1 MNLYNT
7 SLSYLDTIEFLKIS
21 RPFLSNLSFDP
32 IKREFHYKNER
43 LKFEFNLRVPIL
55 LHSMNLED
63 RMLKKLPQ
71 ITESDP
77 KYLILLIRAGYSSLG
92 IIENDEFTRHKV
104 VTKYMVRKKQG
115 KAQLTYLT
123 TKGKARGGAKLR
135 LAKSIEFFQEIRQKL
150 DEWNEIIKNMN
161 IIFYQCSPRLWNG
174 LFKTKSKF
182 PMAFSQK
189 DIRLRR
195 IPITTYKPTFK
206 EMRRVKYSL
215 SKGSLQIKSEGKI
228 NSIEDAFSNL
238 SFTLRL

>member
-7 SLSYLDTIEFLKIS
+7 PLSYFDTIEFLKIS
-21 RPFLSNLSFDP
+21 RPFLSKMFFDP
-32 IKREFHYKNER
+32 IKREFQYKNER

-55 LHSMNLED
+55 LHSMNLGD
-63 RMLKKLPQ
+63 RMLKELPQ

-92 IIENDEFTRHKV
+92 TIENDEFTQHKV

-150 DEWNEIIKNMN
+150 NEWNEIIKEMN

-174 LFKTKSKF
+174 LFKTKSKV
-182 PMAFSQK
+182 PMVFSQK
-189 DIRLRR
+189 DERLRR

-228 NSIEDAFSNL
+228 NSVEDAFSNL
-238 SFTLRL
+238 LFALRT

>member
-1 MNLYNT
+1 MNLYNI
-7 SLSYLDTIEFLKIS
+7 SLSYFDTIKFLKIS
-21 RPFLSNLSFDP
+21 RPYLSDISFDP

-43 LKFEFNLRVPIL
+43 LNLEFNLRVPIL
-55 LHSMNLED
+55 LHSINLED
-63 RMLKKLPQ
+63 RMLRKIPQ
-71 ITESDP
+71 ITEAEP
-77 KYLILLIRAGYSSLG
+77 KYLILLIRAGYSSFG
-92 IIENDEFTRHKV
+92 TIENDEFTRHKV

-115 KAQLTYLT
+115 KAQLTYLA

-150 DEWNEIIKNMN
+150 NEWNEIIKEMN

-174 LFKTKSKF
+174 LFKAKSTV

-206 EMRRVKYSL
+206 EMRRVKYSI

-228 NSIEDAFSNL
+228 NSVEDAFSSL
-238 SFTLRL
+238 SFALRS

>member
-21 RPFLSNLSFDP
+21 KPFLSVIIFDP

-43 LKFEFNLRVPIL
+43 LKIEFNLRVPIL
-55 LHSMNLED
+55 LHSINLED
-63 RMLKKLPQ
+63 KMLKKLPQ
-71 ITESDP
+71 ITETDP
-77 KYLILLIRAGYSSLG
+77 KYLILLIRAGYSCLG
-92 IIENDEFTRHKV
+92 TIENDEFTRHKV

-123 TKGKARGGAKLR
+123 TKGKARGGARLR

-150 DEWNEIIKNMN
+150 NDWKEIINEMN

-174 LFKTKSKF
+174 LFKTKSKV

-189 DIRLRR
+189 DVRLRR

-206 EMRRVKYSL
+206 EMRRVKYRL
-215 SKGSLQIKSEGKI
+215 SKGSLKMMSKEKI
-228 NSIEDAFSNL
+228 DSIEEAFSIL
-238 SFTLRL
+238 LFALRS